1 MKHNIKQKIKSGWK
15 MLLAFFILHSSFFIF
30 SSCDDFL
37 SIVPL
42 NDIVLENYWTE
53 EADVNSVVNSCYAQL
68 ESSDCLNRMLVW
80 GEVRSDNF
88 TNGSGTSNDLNQILK
103 ENILE
108 TNSFTT
114 WQCFYQCINRCNTVI
129 HYAPGVHA
137 IDPNYTEAEM
147 KAHIAEVSALRD
159 LCYFYLIRAFRDVP
173 YSTQPSID
181 DTKDFVIPA
190 QKFDVVLDSLI
201 ADLESVKN
209 DALRSY
215 GDESLENKCRITRWS
230 IYALLADMY
239 LWKGEYQK
247 TIDYCDLI
255 IDEKIREYEEDYEED
270 PTGMTVELYG
280 KYPLIS
286 EAPNNSTYAGNAYD
300 EIFGEGNSFESIF
313 ELNFVQNQST
323 TNSLV
328 SSFYGSSSNAAGQ
341 LSAPSYLFTDAY
353 AGLNDYFTKTDS
365 RYLEFMAESNSRI
378 LVKKYVNESVRFR
391 STTTTGG
398 MPVVTSSVR
407 SQNFANWIVYRLTDI
422 ILMRAEAEVELAGNV
437 EKGASA
443 SEEQV
448 DRYRRAFAGVS
459 AVWRRANL
467 KRVATTD
474 TLVFDDYA
482 SSRMDMENLVFDERQ
497 RELMFEGKRWFDL
510 VRMCRRDGENN
521 RMIQK
526 VSPKFV
532 DNTAAIKIRL
542 AIKDYL
548 YFPYNRNE
556 LKANPLLQQNPA
568 YETDKTSLNM

>member
-1 MKHNIKQKIKSGWK
+1 MKLNMKQKIRNGWK
-15 MLLAFFILHSSFFIF
+15 VLLAFFVLNSSFFLF
-30 SSCDDFL
+30 TSCNDFL

-68 ESSDCLNRMLVW
+68 ETQDCLKRMLVW

-88 TNGSGTSNDLNQILK
+88 TNGTGTGNDLNQIIK

-181 DTKDFVIPA
+181 DTKDFMLPA
-190 QKFDVVLDSLI
+190 TKFDVVLDSLI
-201 ADLESVKN
+201 ADLESVKQ
-209 DALRSY
+209 DAVRSY
-215 GDESLENKCRITRWS
+215 GEESVENKCRITRWG
-230 IYALLADMY
+230 IYAMLADMY

-323 TNSLV
+323 TNGLV
-328 SSFYGSSSNAAGQ
+328 ADFFGGSRNSAGQ

-353 AGLNDYFTKTDS
+353 AGLNDYFSKTDS
-365 RYLEFMAESNSRI
+365 RYLEYMSESNSRI

-398 MPVVTSSVR
+398 MPVVTSSTR
-407 SQNFANWIVYRLTDI
+407 SQDYANWIVYRFTDV
-422 ILMRAEAEVELAGNV
+422 ILMRAEAEVELAGNM

-443 SEEQV
+443 SEEQL

-542 AIKDYL
+542 AIRDYL
-548 YFPYNRNE
+548 YFPYNRSE

>member
-1 MKHNIKQKIKSGWK
+1 MKLNMKQKIRNGWK
-15 MLLAFFILHSSFFIF
+15 VLLAFFVLNSSFFLF
-30 SSCDDFL
+30 TSCNDFL

-68 ESSDCLNRMLVW
+68 ETQDCLKRMLVW

-88 TNGSGTSNDLNQILK
+88 TNGTGTGNDLNQIIK

-181 DTKDFVIPA
+181 DTKDFMLPA
-190 QKFDVVLDSLI
+190 TKFDVVLDSLI
-201 ADLESVKN
+201 ADLESVKQ
-209 DALRSY
+209 DAVRSY
-215 GDESLENKCRITRWS
+215 GEESVENKCRITRWG
-230 IYALLADMY
+230 IYAMLADMY

-323 TNSLV
+323 TNGLV
-328 SSFYGSSSNAAGQ
+328 ADFFGGSRKSAGQ

-353 AGLNDYFTKTDS
+353 AGLNDYFSKTDS
-365 RYLEFMAESNSRI
+365 RYLEYMSESNSRI

-398 MPVVTSSVR
+398 MPVVTSSTR
-407 SQNFANWIVYRLTDI
+407 SQDYANWIVYRFTDV
-422 ILMRAEAEVELAGNV
+422 ILMRAEAEVELAGNM

-443 SEEQV
+443 SEEQL

-548 YFPYNRNE
+548 YFPYNRSE
-556 LKANPLLQQNPA
+556 LKASPLLQQNPA

>member
-1 MKHNIKQKIKSGWK
+1 MKQKIRNGWK
-15 MLLAFFILHSSFFIF
+15 VLLAFFALNSSFFLF
-30 SSCDDFL
+30 TSCNDFL

-68 ESSDCLNRMLVW
+68 ETQDCLKRMLVW

-88 TNGSGTSNDLNQILK
+88 TNGTGTGNDLNQIIK

-181 DTKDFVIPA
+181 DTKDFMLPA
-190 QKFDVVLDSLI
+190 TKFDVVLDSLI
-201 ADLESVKN
+201 ADLESVKQ
-209 DALRSY
+209 DAVRSY
-215 GDESLENKCRITRWS
+215 GEESVENKCRITRWG
-230 IYALLADMY
+230 IYAMLADMY

-323 TNSLV
+323 TNGLV
-328 SSFYGSSSNAAGQ
+328 ADFFGGSRNSAGQ

-353 AGLNDYFTKTDS
+353 AGLNDYFSKTDS
-365 RYLEFMAESNSRI
+365 RYLEYMSESNSRI

-398 MPVVTSSVR
+398 MPVVTSSTR
-407 SQNFANWIVYRLTDI
+407 SQDYANWIVYRFTDV
-422 ILMRAEAEVELAGNV
+422 ILMRAEAEVELAGNM

-443 SEEQV
+443 SEEQL

-548 YFPYNRNE
+548 YFPYNRSE

>member
-1 MKHNIKQKIKSGWK
+1 
-15 MLLAFFILHSSFFIF
+15 
-30 SSCDDFL
+30 
-37 SIVPL
+37 
-42 NDIVLENYWTE
+42 
-53 EADVNSVVNSCYAQL
+53 
-68 ESSDCLNRMLVW
+68 
-80 GEVRSDNF
+80 
-88 TNGSGTSNDLNQILK
+88 
-103 ENILE
+103 
-108 TNSFTT
+108 
-114 WQCFYQCINRCNTVI
+114 
-129 HYAPGVHA
+129 
-137 IDPNYTEAEM
+137 M

-159 LCYFYLIRAFRDVP
+159 LCYFYLIRTFRDVP

-201 ADLESVKN
+201 ADLESVKH

-215 GDESLENKCRITRWS
+215 GDESVENKCRITRWS

-353 AGLNDYFTKTDS
+353 AGLNDYFAKTDS

-398 MPVVTSSVR
+398 MPVVTSSAR
-407 SQNFANWIVYRLTDI
+407 SQNFANWIVYRLTDV

-443 SEEQV
+443 SEEQM

>member
-1 MKHNIKQKIKSGWK
+1 MKLNMKQKIRNGWK
-15 MLLAFFILHSSFFIF
+15 VLLAFFVLNSSFFLF
-30 SSCDDFL
+30 TSCNDFL

-68 ESSDCLNRMLVW
+68 ETQDCLKRMLVW

-88 TNGSGTSNDLNQILK
+88 TNGTGTGNDLNQIIK

-181 DTKDFVIPA
+181 DTKDFMLPA
-190 QKFDVVLDSLI
+190 TKFDVVLDSLI
-201 ADLESVKN
+201 ADLESVKQ
-209 DALRSY
+209 DAVRSY
-215 GDESLENKCRITRWS
+215 GEESVENKCRITRWG
-230 IYALLADMY
+230 IYAMLADMY

-323 TNSLV
+323 TNGLV
-328 SSFYGSSSNAAGQ
+328 ADFFGGSRNSAGQ

-353 AGLNDYFTKTDS
+353 AGLNDYFSKTDS
-365 RYLEFMAESNSRI
+365 RYLEYMSESNSRI

-398 MPVVTSSVR
+398 MPVVTSSTR
-407 SQNFANWIVYRLTDI
+407 SQDYANWIVYRFTDV
-422 ILMRAEAEVELAGNV
+422 ILMRAEAEVELAGNM

-443 SEEQV
+443 SEEQL

-548 YFPYNRNE
+548 YFPYNRSE